1 MKAASEIRY
10 CIFEI
15 RTGPKNG
22 TFKEQEKTPE
32 LKNGRCKFTKTGR
45 LRILRRYVPRDK
57 GMESERGEKLADECR
72 RPTSAH

>member
-1 MKAASEIRY
+1 MHIFSAFLKIFKSKHEAQSIQGTEENFFFLTVMKAASEIRY

-32 LKNGRCKFTKTGR
+32 LKNVTDASLQR
-45 LRILRRYVPRDK
+45 L
-57 GMESERGEKLADECR
+57 GG
-72 RPTSAH
+72 

>member
-32 LKNGRCKFTKTGR
+32 LKNVTDASLQR
-45 LRILRRYVPRDK
+45 L
-57 GMESERGEKLADECR
+57 GG
-72 RPTSAH
+72 

>member
-1 MKAASEIRY
+1 MHLINIPKLTNIRGRKLFFLTVMKAASEIRY

-32 LKNGRCKFTKTGR
+32 LKNVTDASLQR
-45 LRILRRYVPRDK
+45 L
-57 GMESERGEKLADECR
+57 GG
-72 RPTSAH
+72 

>member
-1 MKAASEIRY
+1 MKHSQFREQKKTFFLMVMKAASEIRY

-32 LKNGRCKFTKTGR
+32 LKNVADASLQR
-45 LRILRRYVPRDK
+45 L
-57 GMESERGEKLADECR
+57 GG
-72 RPTSAH
+72 